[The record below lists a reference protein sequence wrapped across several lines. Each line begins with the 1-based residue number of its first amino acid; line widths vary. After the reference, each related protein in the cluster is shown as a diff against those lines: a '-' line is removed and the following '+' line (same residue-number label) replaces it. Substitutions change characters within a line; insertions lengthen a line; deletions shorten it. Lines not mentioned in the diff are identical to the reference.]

1 MSLDIK
7 YFIMILFTGLI
18 SSCTLTTTAPSDQ
31 GPKQAVGT
39 ITGMVLGG
47 KIANDLTENSSKNN
61 RLPNDKM
68 IMKLENRNKI
78 LLELLKSNN
87 LDNKHTGELDI
98 SIKNNYVRHHWTGF
112 KG

>member
-1 MSLDIK
+1 
-7 YFIMILFTGLI
+7 
-18 SSCTLTTTAPSDQ
+18 
-31 GPKQAVGT
+31 
-39 ITGMVLGG
+39 
-47 KIANDLTENSSKNN
+47 
-61 RLPNDKM
+61 M

-98 SIKNNYVRHHWTGF
+98 SIKNNYVRHHWIGF